1 MEFPAKKA
9 TVLLADDNETDRQL
23 IEEAIM
29 EAGVP
34 LALYTVDDG
43 EEAIEYLRHVGR
55 YGNGQES
62 PRPQFIL
69 LDINM
74 PIKDGRETLR
84 EIRADSA
91 LCTIPVIVMSTSSQ
105 SSEVE
110 RMYALGAN
118 SFIAKPDTFT
128 NLVTMMSSL
137 NQYWNETV
145 CLPNGDDFY

>member
-1 MEFPAKKA
+1 MELSAKKA
-9 TVLLADDNETDRQL
+9 TVLLADDSEADRQL
-23 IEEAIM
+23 IEEAIQ

-34 LALYTVDDG
+34 VTLYTVDDG
-43 EEAIEYLRHVGR
+43 EEAIEYLRHEGR
-55 YGNGQES
+55 YSNGQDS

-84 EIRADSA
+84 EIRADA
-91 LCTIPVIVMSTSSQ
+91 DLCRIPVIVMSTTAEST
-105 SSEVE
+105 EVD

-128 NLVTMMSSL
+128 NLVTIMGAL

-145 CLPNGDDFY
+145 CLPNANNLY